1 VVVGDKLFIFG
12 GFGGGTGRL
21 DDFWS
26 YDFATST
33 WSEVPVVS
41 HSKPGCRENNG
52 VVISD
57 SSRFIYLFGGYNGQ
71 TWLNDLWK
79 YDIETQM
86 WSCLQESSGETG
98 QQHQQQPH
106 DHHHNNNDNNNN
118 NNNNAGESGAPAA
131 GGAGIT
137 PLRGPSRRF
146 GYVSVVHQNTLI
158 VWGGFDGIR
167 WLNDLHRFDF
177 TTARWEQ
184 LRQDETM
191 IPSPRSCPAW
201 AKEGSCVYITGGY
214 DGVERKSDFFC
225 LDLDTIEWTPLQCYG
240 TPPSPRYFHSCWLYN
255 SKLFCYAG
263 YSGTERLADMFA
275 FDLETQHWSL
285 IESSNPPGDPNIP
298 TGRSSLVAQY
308 VSNFTIVSY
317 RISSTHSIPTF
328 FSSFLFSF

>member
-1 VVVGDKLFIFG
+1 M
-12 GFGGGTGRL
+12 
-21 DDFWS
+21 
-26 YDFATST
+26 
-33 WSEVPVVS
+33 
-41 HSKPGCRENNG
+41 
-52 VVISD
+52 
-57 SSRFIYLFGGYNGQ
+57 

-79 YDIETQM
+79 YDIETQH

-98 QQHQQQPH
+98 QQQPH
-106 DHHHNNNDNNNN
+106 DHD
-118 NNNNAGESGAPAA
+118 ASAVGT
-131 GGAGIT
+131 I

-158 VWGGFDGIR
+158 VWGGFDGNR

-177 TTARWEQ
+177 ATATWTELQ
-184 LRQDETM
+184 QDPAV

-201 AKEGSCVYITGGY
+201 AKDGNCVYITGGY

-225 LDLDTIEWTPLQCYG
+225 LDLDTIRWSPLQCYG

-263 YSGTERLADMFA
+263 YSGTERLSDMFA

-285 IESSNPPGDPNIP
+285 IECSNPLNDPNIP

-308 VSNFTIVSY
+308 VS
-317 RISSTHSIPTF
+317 
-328 FSSFLFSF
+328 